1 VPDRPFMELTAQEVW
16 REVQDHGTSI
26 TELRRNVSAL
36 EKAGDDRE
44 ARVRKL
50 ELRYYAILAGLVTGL
65 VGYALTVARG
75 VIT

>member
-1 VPDRPFMELTAQEVW
+1 MELSAGEVW
-16 REVQDHGTSI
+16 HEVRQNSDAI
-26 TELRRNVSAL
+26 VEIRRNLNAL

-65 VGYALTVARG
+65 IGYAFTLARG

>member
-1 VPDRPFMELTAQEVW
+1 VPDRPFMELSAGEVW
-16 REVQDHGTSI
+16 HEVRQNSDAI
-26 TELRRNVSAL
+26 VEIRRNLNAL

-65 VGYALTVARG
+65 IGYALTVARG